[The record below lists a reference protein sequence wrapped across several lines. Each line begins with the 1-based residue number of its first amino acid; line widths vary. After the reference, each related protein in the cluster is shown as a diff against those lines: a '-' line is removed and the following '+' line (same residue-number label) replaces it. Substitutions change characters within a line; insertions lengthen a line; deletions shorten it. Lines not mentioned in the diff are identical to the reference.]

1 MKERREGRGRYE
13 RKKKL
18 RGEGAEH
25 ANGALG
31 GHPTSA
37 TKILPGICGSDSEK
51 LGRVRRGARVFAT
64 GAIVYATAARA
75 VQQLGQLQ
83 QLQQR
88 RLDAGFAEVT
98 RKN

>member
-1 MKERREGRGRYE
+1 VCWSRYTLSILSNQNT
-13 RKKKL
+13 L
-18 RGEGAEH
+18 RAVIR
-25 ANGALG
+25 LLQQKY
-31 GHPTSA
+31 SRD
-37 TKILPGICGSDSEK
+37 LGSDSEK

-64 GAIVYATAARA
+64 GATVAATAARA